1 MNWKCKSTHCQKKD
15 RGWVLRTPYTP
26 LSVLVLAKSDRNSVQ
41 SHFFGVDEC
50 SFSFSMR
57 QFLSK
62 VKYSLPKTLVNDS
75 LSTDSRID
83 SICWYHFPWR
93 KAIHLCFL
101 RVRANMSL
109 KWTLLFPTLKTYRYS
124 ALRWSVQCLPLV
136 ICASKYVI
144 SLKFLGSIIKRLT
157 SERILRIHSR
167 PQSRP
172 SLLAGGAKS
181 SGDENGKNWEHNV
194 GRLFAKACNQ
204 VVLCS
209 FFDCQNLA
217 DIVAK
222 QQKLKYYTQLKS
234 GRYTPLCKT
243 PETLEAELQKQR
255 ARLQSLM
262 TIVDRL
268 NQEFP
273 QAQPALRKITLS
285 LGYRGIPEEAT
296 A

>member
-1 MNWKCKSTHCQKKD
+1 M
-15 RGWVLRTPYTP
+15 G
-26 LSVLVLAKSDRNSVQ
+26 
-41 SHFFGVDEC
+41 
-50 SFSFSMR
+50 
-57 QFLSK
+57 SK
-62 VKYSLPKTLVNDS
+62 
-75 LSTDSRID
+75 
-83 SICWYHFPWR
+83 
-93 KAIHLCFL
+93 
-101 RVRANMSL
+101 
-109 KWTLLFPTLKTYRYS
+109 
-124 ALRWSVQCLPLV
+124 
-136 ICASKYVI
+136 
-144 SLKFLGSIIKRLT
+144 IKRLT
-157 SERILRIHSR
+157 SERERIHSR

-172 SLLAGGAKS
+172 SKLAGGLRAL
-181 SGDENGKNWEHNV
+181 GTRMERTEITWYDC
-194 GRLFAKACNQ
+194 LQKACNQ

-209 FFDCQNLA
+209 FFHCQNLA

-285 LGYRGIPEEAT
+285 LGYRVIPEEAT